1 MEIGYMNKNW
11 LAELADGA
19 AAIAASPRQE
29 PLNKQKDLHTDNIIK
44 R

>member
-19 AAIAASPRQE
+19 EAIAASVVPQPAE
-29 PLNKQKDLHTDNIIK
+29 SCAENLIK